1 MPADE
6 KLLHLSPGQ
15 PCHSLNLYL
24 RRQFGEKVV
33 RVPVNLHQVCPNR
46 DDGNPGCI
54 FCLPESYEPSAELTA
69 GSVAEQLVRGIERL
83 GSFYRAK
90 KFIAYF
96 QSGSNTAGPA
106 DQLEQAYRDAL
117 AFEHVVGISIST
129 RPDCFSP
136 EILRVIQTL
145 AESHT
150 VWVELGVQ
158 SAHDRTLSLLNRGH
172 DTACSAEAIRVLL
185 DAGVE
190 HIVAHMILGLPGET
204 EEQMHDSFRFFAD
217 CGVHAFKIHH
227 LQVIRNTPLEQMHAR
242 GEVSVFQLDDYARLV
257 VDILERVNPGIVI
270 HRLFG
275 SVPERYLRAPVW
287 PGRKTEHLQRILKEF
302 RDRATWQG
310 KGLET

>member
-1 MPADE
+1 MPAAE
-6 KLLHLSPGQ
+6 NPLHLSPEQ
-15 PCHSLNLYL
+15 PYHSLNLYL
-24 RRQFGEKVV
+24 RRQFGEKVI
-33 RVPVNLHQVCPNR
+33 RVPVNLHRVCPNR
-46 DDGNPGCI
+46 EYGNHGCI

-69 GSVAEQLVRGIERL
+69 GSVTEQLARGTRRL
-83 GSFYRAK
+83 GSFYRAE

-117 AFEHVVGISIST
+117 AFEHIVGISIST

-136 EILRVIQTL
+136 EILGIIKTL
-145 AESHT
+145 ADTHT

-158 SAHDRTLSLLNRGH
+158 SAHDETLSRLNRGH
-172 DTACSAEAIRVLL
+172 DTACSAAAVRLLL

-204 EEQMHDSFRFFAD
+204 EEQMHESFRFFAG

-227 LQVIRNTPLEQMHAR
+227 LQVIRNTPLEQLYTR
-242 GEVSVFQLDDYARLV
+242 GEAAVPGLDEYARLA

-275 SVPERYLRAPVW
+275 SVPERYLLAPVW
-287 PGRKTEHLQRILKEF
+287 PGGKAEQLQRILKEF
-302 RDRATWQG
+302 KDRNSWQG
-310 KGLET
+310 KKRDA